1 MIFKAFSSQSNPVI
15 LYVKLYALVKDLPDP
30 SFPPVA
36 NWRPALS
43 STADP
48 NSWEKLLE
56 IPLFLRNQ
64 TAHLVK
70 YLGLLMPSAP

>member
-1 MIFKAFSSQSNPVI
+1 MILKAFSSQSNPVI
-15 LYVKLYALVKDLPDP
+15 LYVKWYALAKDLPDP

-36 NWRPALS
+36 NWRPALR

-48 NSWEKLLE
+48 TSWEKFLE
-56 IPLFLRNQ
+56 IPLLFCNQ

-70 YLGLLMPSAP
+70 YLSLLMPSAP